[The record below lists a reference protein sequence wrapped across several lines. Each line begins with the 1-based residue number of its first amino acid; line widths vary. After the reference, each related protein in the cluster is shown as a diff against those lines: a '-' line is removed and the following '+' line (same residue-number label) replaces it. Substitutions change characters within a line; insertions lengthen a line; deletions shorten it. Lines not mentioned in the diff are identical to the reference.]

1 MRLDGRNRWRGN
13 TLIFLAGS
21 ILLFVEINDPLRIV
35 RALVVVGQPTVEKWF
50 TLEKLILMLEKFV
63 DVDWLIVKVALFY
76 FDLVQ
81 IGALVLVFIGT

>member
-1 MRLDGRNRWRGN
+1 MRLDGRIRWRGN
-13 TLIFLAGS
+13 TLILLAGS

-35 RALVVVGQPTVEKWF
+35 SALVVVGQPTVEKWF
-50 TLEKLILMLEKFV
+50 ALEKLILMLEKFV
-63 DVDWLIVKVALFY
+63 DVDWLIVKVALCY